1 MMTFIQFSF
10 FLVWSLY
17 FRIQVCW
24 YFREGEFE
32 GGEDVSF
39 CRPFPST
46 VASSL
51 FISHPSR
58 QVGESLRVELLML
71 LRGTFSEQ
79 TLCFYGF
86 CTLSTPSSSMFP
98 EPKIFVFE
106 ILKGGICHLSNGP
119 FLINNTHL
127 ESLLVWYMHHWL
139 WSQNINN

>member
-24 YFREGEFE
+24 YFQEGKFE

-79 TLCFYGF
+79 TLCSYGS

-127 ESLLVWYMHHWL
+127 ESLLVWYVHY
-139 WSQNINN
+139 